1 MSLDCDGFKH
11 FTCNHFC
18 LKPAGFGRAGVV
30 GAFSKKKVDFI
41 HRLSSN
47 MEEKKK
53 VLEANVK
60 KK

>member
-1 MSLDCDGFKH
+1 M
-11 FTCNHFC
+11 
-18 LKPAGFGRAGVV
+18 V
-30 GAFSKKKVDFI
+30 GAFTKKKVDFI

-47 MEEKKK
+47 LEEKKK

>member
-30 GAFSKKKVDFI
+30 SNKKVDFI
-41 HRLSSN
+41 ERLSSN
-47 MEEKKK
+47 MGKKK
-53 VLEANVK
+53 DLEANVK
-60 KK
+60 KKVK